1 MIVATEFPL
10 NRHESFRA
18 EISDASG
25 MLIVSIGRWKIRPD
39 GSARRSGPA
48 LEFAAHR
55 LDGIAD
61 LIASVRRIVD
71 AQSNASNV
79 QGFKVHN
86 LVYGKSRS

>member
-10 NRHESFRA
+10 NRHEFFRA

-25 MLIVSIGRWKIRPD
+25 MLIVSIGRWKMRPG

-55 LDGIAD
+55 LDGVAD
-61 LIASVRRIVD
+61 LIASVQRIVD
-71 AQSNASNV
+71 AQDAS
-79 QGFKVHN
+79 
-86 LVYGKSRS
+86 SDERRASA